1 MSLLFFLFKK
11 NLHFLIA
18 KSDKNIVLWRVP
30 LEQHHKIENRKPGWP
45 LLDKLVANKFCICFG
60 ITGGLPSCTDI
71 PSLHAP
77 HKLVWL
83 FLNLGLF
90 KICY

>member
-1 MSLLFFLFKK
+1 
-11 NLHFLIA
+11 
-18 KSDKNIVLWRVP
+18 VP
-30 LEQHHKIENRKPGWP
+30 LEQHHKIENRKPGKP
-45 LLDKLVANKFCICFG
+45 LLDKLQTNFVFVLVSQ
-60 ITGGLPSCTDI
+60 GGLASRTDI
-71 PSLHAP
+71 PSLHAA